1 MATQATLPPLDDERV
16 LDAETCN
23 GFRHRG
29 HALVRGLASADEIS
43 AWRPEILRVCDRMK
57 YETRPLEERDTYGK
71 AFLQYWGLA
80 DEDPL
85 VRRFSLARRVGRVAA
100 DLMGVDGVCLYH
112 DQALLKEPG
121 GGPTPFHQD
130 QYYWPIDTLH
140 TVTMWMPLV
149 EVPSDVG
156 SMTFVDGSHRQG
168 MLGKF
173 EISDESERFFGAMIE
188 ERGLA
193 THTYGAMAAG
203 DATFHAG
210 WTMHGAP
217 PNPSRSLREVMTII
231 YVASEARM
239 TVPDTHQSGE
249 SAMWLR
255 GLSPGDLVAGPLHP
269 LVWSRSTSTSA

>member
-1 MATQATLPPLDDERV
+1 MEIQTTLPSLDEERV
-16 LDAETCN
+16 LDAGTCE
-23 GFRHRG
+23 GFRRRG
-29 HALVRGLASADEIS
+29 HALIRELASLDEIS
-43 AWRPEILRVCDRMK
+43 AWRPEILRVCERMR

-71 AFLQYWGLA
+71 AFLQYWGLS
-80 DEDPL
+80 DEDAT
-85 VRRFSLARRVGRVAA
+85 VRRFSLARRFGRIAA
-100 DLMGVDGVCLYH
+100 DLMGVDGVRLYH

-130 QYYWPIDTLH
+130 QYYWPIDTVD

-149 EVPSDVG
+149 DVPSEVG
-156 SMTFVDGSHRQG
+156 SMTFVDGSHREG

-173 EISDESERFFGAMIE
+173 EISDESERFFGAMVR

-217 PNPSRSLREVMTII
+217 PNPGSSLREVMTII
-231 YVASEARM
+231 YVAADAKM
-239 TVPDTHQSGE
+239 TVPDTHQAGE
-249 SAMWLR
+249 SAMWLK
-255 GLSPGDLVAGPLHP
+255 GLAPGDLISGARHP
-269 LVWSRSTSTSA
+269 VVWSRSTSSS